1 VPPKIKRWQIAP
13 RVPSLV
19 LARFAERHLNPLI
32 VQILYN
38 RGITTPEQASAFL
51 SPDALI
57 GNPFQLAG
65 MPQAVERIRRAIR
78 AGEAMAVYGDFDV
91 DGVTATVLLVQTLV
105 SLGAK
110 VKPYIPHRID
120 EGYGLNKEALQQLKD
135 QGVRVVITVD
145 CGVRSLD
152 EVAFGKQIGLEM
164 IVTDHHAPG
173 AELPDAFA
181 VINPK
186 QQHCPYPSKELAGAG
201 VAFKLA
207 QALLRV
213 ETRVPLGKRQAPI
226 SEEALVDLV
235 ALGTVADLV
244 PLTGENRVLVQRGL
258 ARLRESERPGVQALM
273 RYAALKPEAMD
284 AGTIGFIL
292 GPRLNAAGRLESAL
306 RAYDLLSTQ
315 YPGEAD
321 KLAQFLEETNRE
333 RQRLTMEMT
342 AKAREVAAL
351 SAESERLLFV
361 IAPEFPEGI
370 VGLIASRLADEFYR
384 PAFAV
389 HQGEEESRGSARS
402 ISEFNVVAALDQ
414 CRDLL
419 VRHGG
424 HAMAAGFTVRNENL
438 PALQTRLKAI
448 AETELAHI
456 ELMPTLNVDAEAS
469 LSEMNLKLAEALAQ
483 LAPFGYG
490 NREPIFVSRDLIVRE
505 ARIVGTDHLKLTL
518 SDGQILMDAIA
529 FRQGSWL
536 AQLPPRIDVAYQ
548 LEAQVWNGKPRL
560 QLNVK
565 DIKPTKDEGRKTND
579 E

>member
-1 VPPKIKRWQIAP
+1 LNTGDDVPPKIKRWQIAP
-13 RVPSLV
+13 RVTSLV
-19 LARFAERHLNPLI
+19 LARFAERQLNPLI
-32 VQILYN
+32 IQVLYN
-38 RGITTPEQASAFL
+38 RGITNPEQADAFL
-51 SPDALI
+51 SPDALM

-65 MPQAVERIRRAIR
+65 MHQAVDRIRRAIR
-78 AGEAMAVYGDFDV
+78 AGEAIAVYGDFDV
-91 DGVTATVLLVQTLV
+91 DGVTATVLLVQTLAA
-105 SLGAK
+105 LGAK

-120 EGYGLNKEALQQLKD
+120 EGYGLNKEALQQLKE
-135 QGVRVVITVD
+135 QGVRVVVTVD

-152 EVAFGKQIGLEM
+152 EVAFGKQIGLDM

-173 AELPDAFA
+173 DELPDAFA

-186 QQHCPYPSKELAGAG
+186 QQHCPYPSKELSGAG

-207 QALLRV
+207 QALLRADD
-213 ETRVPLGKRQAPI
+213 RVPLGKRTLPI
-226 SEEALVDLV
+226 SEDALVDLV

-244 PLTGENRVLVQRGL
+244 PLSGENRVLVQRGL
-258 ARLRESERPGVQALM
+258 DSLRKSERPGLQALL
-273 RYAALKPEAMD
+273 RYAALKPEAID
-284 AGTIGFIL
+284 AGSIGYLL

-315 YPGEAD
+315 YPGEAE

-342 AKAREVAAL
+342 ARAREAAAMV
-351 SAESERLLFV
+351 AESERLLFV
-361 IAPEFPEGI
+361 VAPEFPEGI

-402 ISEFNVVAALDQ
+402 ISEFNIVAALDQ

-438 PALQTRLKAI
+438 PALQTRLKEI
-448 AETELAHI
+448 ADAELAHI
-456 ELMPTLNVDAEAS
+456 ELMPTLNVDAEVS
-469 LSEMNLKLAEALAQ
+469 LNQINLKLAESLAQ

-505 ARIVGTDHLKLTL
+505 ARIVGTDHLKLTV

-548 LEAQVWNGKPRL
+548 VEAQVWNGKTRL
-560 QLNVK
+560 QLNIK
-565 DIKPTKDEGRKTND
+565 DIKPAKDE
-579 E
+579 

>member
-548 LEAQVWNGKPRL
+548 LEAHVWNGKPRL

>member
-1 VPPKIKRWQIAP
+1 MLPKIKRWQIAP
-13 RVPSLV
+13 RVSSLV
-19 LARFAERHLNPLI
+19 LARFAERQLNPLI

-51 SPDALI
+51 SPDSLI

-65 MPQAVERIRRAIR
+65 MHQAVDRIHRAIR
-78 AGEAMAVYGDFDV
+78 TGEAMAVYGDFDV

-152 EVAFGKQIGLEM
+152 EVAFGKQIGLDM

-173 AELPDAFA
+173 DELPDAFA

-186 QQHCPYPSKELAGAG
+186 QPHCPYPSKELSGAG
-201 VAFKLA
+201 VAFKLS
-207 QALLRV
+207 QALLRA
-213 ETRVPLGKRQAPI
+213 ETQVPLGKSKLPI

-258 ARLRESERPGVQALM
+258 ARLRESERPGVQALL
-273 RYAALKPEAMD
+273 RYAALKPEAID

-351 SAESERLLFV
+351 SAESECLLFV

-389 HQGEEESRGSARS
+389 HQGAEESRGSARS

-419 VRHGG
+419 VRYGG

-438 PALQTRLKAI
+438 PALQARLKAI
-448 AETELAHI
+448 AATELAQI

-469 LSEMNLKLAEALAQ
+469 LSEMNLKLAEDLAQ

-490 NREPIFVSRDLIVRE
+490 NREPVFVSRNLGVRE
-505 ARIVGTDHLKLTL
+505 ARVVGTDHLKLTL
-518 SDGQILMDAIA
+518 NDGQIVMDAIA

-536 AQLPPRIDVAYQ
+536 EQLPPRIDVAYQ

-560 QLNVK
+560 QLNIK
-565 DIKPTKDEGRKTND
+565 DIKPAKDE
-579 E
+579 

>member
-1 VPPKIKRWQIAP
+1 MPPKIKRWQIAP
-13 RVPSLV
+13 RVSSLV
-19 LARFAERHLNPLI
+19 LARFAERQLNPLI

-51 SPDALI
+51 SPDSLM

-65 MPQAVERIRRAIR
+65 MHQAVDRIRRAIR

-91 DGVTATVLLVQTLV
+91 DGVTATVVLVQTLA

-120 EGYGLNKEALQQLKD
+120 EGYGLNKDALQQLKE

-173 AELPDAFA
+173 DELPEAFA

-186 QQHCPYPSKELAGAG
+186 QPHCPYPSKELAGAG

-207 QALLRV
+207 QALLRA
-213 ETRVPLGKRQAPI
+213 ETQVPLGKSKMPI
-226 SEEALVDLV
+226 AEEALVDLV

-273 RYAALKPEAMD
+273 RYAALKPEAID

-333 RQRLTMEMT
+333 RQRLTTEMT
-342 AKAREVAAL
+342 AKAREVAAM

-438 PALQTRLKAI
+438 PALQARLKQI
-448 AETELAHI
+448 AESELAQI

-490 NREPIFVSRDLIVRE
+490 NREPIFVSRDLSVRE

-518 SDGQILMDAIA
+518 SDGPILMDAIA

-536 AQLPPRIDVAYQ
+536 EQLPPHIDVAYQ

-560 QLNVK
+560 QLNIK
-565 DIKPTKDEGRKTND
+565 DIKPAND
-579 E
+579 G

>member
-1 VPPKIKRWQIAP
+1 MPPKIKRWQIAP
-13 RVPSLV
+13 RVSSLV
-19 LARFAERHLNPLI
+19 LARFPSLHPLI

-38 RGITTPEQASAFL
+38 RGITTPEQADAFL
-51 SPDALI
+51 SPDAFSAS
-57 GNPFQLAG
+57 PFLMRG
-65 MPQAVERIRRAIR
+65 VNEAVERIRRAIR

-91 DGVTATVLLVQTLV
+91 DGVTATVLLVQALQ

-120 EGYGLNKEALQQLKD
+120 EGYGLNKDALQQLKD
-135 QGVRVVITVD
+135 QGVRIVITVD

-152 EVAFGKQIGLEM
+152 EVAFGKRIGLDM
-164 IVTDHHAPG
+164 IVTDHHAPTD
-173 AELPDAFA
+173 ELPDAFA

-186 QQHCPYPSKELAGAG
+186 QELCKYPTKELSGAG

-207 QALLRV
+207 QALMLADAQ
-213 ETRVPLGKRQAPI
+213 VPLGKTPRGVVI
-226 SEEALVDLV
+226 SDDALVDLV

-244 PLTGENRVLVQRGL
+244 PLTGENRTLVQRGL
-258 ARLRESERPGVQALM
+258 ASLRKSERPGLQALM
-273 RYAALKPEAMD
+273 RCASLKPESID
-284 AGTIGFIL
+284 AGNIGFTL

-315 YPGEAD
+315 YPGEAE
-321 KLAQFLEETNRE
+321 KLALFLEETNRE
-333 RQRLTMEMT
+333 RQRLTSEMT
-342 AKAREVAAL
+342 QKARDAVA
-351 SAESERLLFV
+351 SAVESERLLFV

-370 VGLIASRLADEFYR
+370 VGLIASRLAEEFYR
-384 PAFAV
+384 PSFAV

-402 ISEFNVVAALDQ
+402 VSEFNIVDALDQ

-438 PALQTRLKAI
+438 DELQTRLKAI
-448 AETELAHI
+448 AAQKLAEVELI
-456 ELMPTLNVDAEAS
+456 PTLNIDAEAE
-469 LSEMNLKLAEALAQ
+469 LSEMNLKLAESLAQ

-490 NREPIFVSRDLIVRE
+490 NREPLFVSRDLLVRE
-505 ARIVGTDHLKLTL
+505 SRIVGTDHLKLTVG
-518 SDGQILMDAIA
+518 DGSILMDAIA

-536 AQLPPRIDVAYQ
+536 DNLPPRIDVAYQ
-548 LEAQVWNGKPRL
+548 FEAQVWNGKTRL

-565 DIKPTKDEGRKTND
+565 DIKPTEDR
-579 E
+579 